1 MVSRLYSTKE
11 ASALA
16 GASRQIIRTY
26 TERYKEHF
34 SREVQA
40 EPGQPRRFTERD
52 LKLIAYIYQQTG
64 QASQKHEQVQAA
76 LAAGALE
83 QFDWQPPAVTEGAEQ
98 GEMPPST
105 ALVPVERLQAAQAL
119 MLDAQ
124 RREQEATARAEA
136 QAQQLREQAMQRER
150 ELQEQINQLLR
161 ELGHKEGELKV
172 LKAKPKGF
180 WQRLLGGEA

>member
-26 TERYKEHF
+26 TDRYKEHF

-40 EPGQPRRFTERD
+40 QPGQPRRFTADD
-52 LKLIAYIYQQTG
+52 LKLIAYIYQQT
-64 QASQKHEQVQAA
+64 SQQSQTHEQIQAA

-83 QFDWQPPAVTEGAEQ
+83 QFDWQPPEAQESVGSSEV
-98 GEMPPST
+98 PPST

-124 RREQEATARAEA
+124 RREEEA
-136 QAQQLREQAMQRER
+136 REQAKALQDRLAALER
-150 ELQEQINQLLR
+150 ELGKAQ
-161 ELGHKEGELKV
+161 GELSAY
-172 LKAKPKGF
+172 KAMQRKPPAWWAKLF
-180 WQRLLGGEA
+180 GGRQDN